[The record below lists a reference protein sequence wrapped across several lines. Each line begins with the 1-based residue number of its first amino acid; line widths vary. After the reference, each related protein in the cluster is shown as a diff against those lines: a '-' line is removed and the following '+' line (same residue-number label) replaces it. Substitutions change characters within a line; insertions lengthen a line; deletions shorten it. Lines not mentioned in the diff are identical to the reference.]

1 MKFILKIS
9 ALILSL
15 TLSMTTTSCVTQRA
29 AKTTNQPTTIELYSS
44 ASPTEH
50 YTGLSH
56 GVNLAVVSMVEPS
69 QMIDNSELNSRQR
82 AIFDNAKII
91 FTPSLRTFVDES
103 LSTYM
108 KRMGIKVNSD
118 DDNDYRL
125 RVTVKEFKVVR
136 GPTNGRATVILEY
149 SLSNSNNERIF
160 EKVARGRFIS
170 ISDLAHAYQQAYD
183 KAIADIDWQ
192 EIVDA
197 ITTHKHP
204 EQEAQRQVRGEGDT
218 ALEHTVIR
226 WFIDSAPKGADV
238 TWRIVSSTPD
248 VKNTNSNYLGTTPYE
263 STETFDIKGLKLEN
277 SGNVQVEVSCEK
289 NGYLTQRRRF
299 NLRQVIEQKEIST
312 KFNLVKEED

>member
-1 MKFILKIS
+1 
-9 ALILSL
+9 
-15 TLSMTTTSCVTQRA
+15 
-29 AKTTNQPTTIELYSS
+29 
-44 ASPTEH
+44 
-50 YTGLSH
+50 
-56 GVNLAVVSMVEPS
+56 MVEPS